1 MTEGFK
7 SPYAL
12 MTDKVLQHLES
23 GNVPWTGQG
32 SMTTIRPPV
41 NFATTVRFRG
51 INAVMM
57 MVSTIENGFSIPAF
71 ATFNQVRGKLLS
83 GKIVKGQKASH
94 VYYSSTYERDPRAG
108 DRNVNANGK
117 VEQAFLKGFPVFNVD
132 QVEVEKDLKLSGF
145 MADEL
150 PEGIFDRIAA
160 ETKDSLAAELAMA
173 LTSWRSGLSATFRHQ
188 GKISGWINTM
198 KKDERA
204 FYRSATKAQRI
215 TDKLLGTKEAD
226 DPGDEEGE
234 GARAA

>member
-23 GNVPWTGQG
+23 GNVPWAGEG

-41 NFATTVRFRG
+41 NFATSVGFRG

-132 QVEVEKDLKLSGF
+132 QVEIEKDLKLSGF
-145 MADEL
+145 IADEL
-150 PEGIFDRIAA
+150 PDGIFDRIAA

-188 GKISGWINTM
+188 GKMSGWIDTM
-198 KKDERA
+198 KKDDRA
-204 FYRSATKAQRI
+204 FYRSATKAQKI
-215 TDKLLGTKEAD
+215 CDKLFGAAAE
-226 DPGDEEGE
+226 DPGDDEEGE